1 MIVHVHIGTL
11 VLPQVEISDDPPTGL
26 IGRESMTYDGMLF
39 FYSGAF
45 TTVGMLFSIDM
56 VFVNSGRVM
65 SILRNV
71 PPGVVNINPA
81 VHSVVLETAAGMLR
95 NVTMGNWVSW

>member
-1 MIVHVHIGTL
+1 MILHVRVGTV
-11 VLPQVEISDDPPTGL
+11 VLPRVEISDDLTRGL
-26 IGRESMTYDGMLF
+26 IDRTSMTYDGMLF

-45 TTVGMLFSIDM
+45 TTVGMLFPIDM
-56 VFVNSGRVM
+56 AFVNSGLVT
-65 SILRNV
+65 SVLRNV